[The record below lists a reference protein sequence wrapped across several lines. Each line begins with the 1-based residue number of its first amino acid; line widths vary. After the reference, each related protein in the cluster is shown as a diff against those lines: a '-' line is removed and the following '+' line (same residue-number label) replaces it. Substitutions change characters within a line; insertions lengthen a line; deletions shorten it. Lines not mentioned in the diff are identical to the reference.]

1 MTVLAAV
8 LLAVGQKHRSQ
19 MVAIAAGGIYGLL
32 RMLTFAF
39 ARGKLEI
46 FRRNIPFIR
55 SQRERQD
62 DVVSFSATHRVSISR
77 LTIVIRH
84 S

>member
-1 MTVLAAV
+1 
-8 LLAVGQKHRSQ
+8 
-19 MVAIAAGGIYGLL
+19 MVAIAARCLHGFL

-46 FRRNIPFIR
+46 FGRNIPFIR

-62 DVVSFSATHRVSISR
+62 DVVSFSATHRVSILC

>member
-1 MTVLAAV
+1 
-8 LLAVGQKHRSQ
+8 
-19 MVAIAAGGIYGLL
+19 
-32 RMLTFAF
+32 MLTFAF

-46 FRRNIPFIR
+46 FGRNIPFIR

-62 DVVSFSATHRVSISR
+62 DVVSFSATHRVSIPC
-77 LTIVIRH
+77 LTILIRH

>member
-1 MTVLAAV
+1 
-8 LLAVGQKHRSQ
+8 
-19 MVAIAAGGIYGLL
+19 MVAVAAGRLHGLL
-32 RMLTFAF
+32 RMFTLAL

-46 FRRNIPFIR
+46 FGRNIPFIR
-55 SQRERQD
+55 SQRKRQD
-62 DVVSFSATHRVSISR
+62 DVVSFSATHRVSIPC

>member
-1 MTVLAAV
+1 
-8 LLAVGQKHRSQ
+8 
-19 MVAIAAGGIYGLL
+19 
-32 RMLTFAF
+32 MLTLAL

-46 FRRNIPFIR
+46 FGRNIPFIR
-55 SQRERQD
+55 SQRKRQD
-62 DVVSFSATHRVSISR
+62 DVVSFSATHRVSIPC